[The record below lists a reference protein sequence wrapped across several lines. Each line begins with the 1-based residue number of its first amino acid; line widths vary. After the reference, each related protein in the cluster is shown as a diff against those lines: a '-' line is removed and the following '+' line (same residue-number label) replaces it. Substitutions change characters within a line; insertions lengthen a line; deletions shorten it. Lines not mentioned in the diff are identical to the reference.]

1 MARELA
7 VAYIPIVPSMGGFK
21 KKLTAELNKSVPKSF
36 SGGGGIGA
44 SLSNNITGGLKKSLK
59 WGIVGAM
66 GAAGAA
72 GGLALKKGF
81 DRAKALEDAQ
91 AKLKATGYGVQEIE
105 KISKNA
111 LSAVKGT
118 AYGLG
123 DAMTTASTAMAY
135 GIKPGKELES
145 YLTKIGDAAAFS
157 GRSYTDMGQI
167 FGKVMGKGKAQAE
180 ELNMMTESGIPII
193 KYLAEEMGVAQGEV
207 YELASKGQV
216 SADIFLRAMGKLDG
230 VAAEMGKTT
239 TGALMNLT
247 AALGRM
253 GEKVIAGVY
262 PLAAPLFMWLTG
274 VVDGVTARLEFLPGF
289 LEGIIS
295 DFKTGFT
302 LDWEAFSPDDLE
314 GPWQRFG
321 YQAQWNLHL
330 AKFYWGEFVG
340 ALRGDDPGY
349 IIDRTQGAMVAL
361 GSGIRRLGEASQVGF
376 AALGAGWRGEV
387 EPISNHP
394 IAGWLQWF
402 GRQWSATFSAMASSL
417 TDGRL
422 SGALQGIFGSLGPI
436 LDAVA
441 AGLGYFSATLGSVA
455 STLISTGLVVL
466 AEGLVLALQAMS
478 GVLGFVSQHM
488 AIFGPLISTAAFAL
502 AAYGT
507 AMRLAALYT
516 GAMTV
521 VQSIAGFMRRLT
533 LATVAQ
539 TVAQRALHLAMA
551 MNPIGLVI
559 AGIAALAAGLTWFFT
574 KTETGRQAWSS
585 LMGAFRSAWSW
596 LSGVFGAGIQRLSA
610 EWSRFGEDL
619 ARVGTGFRE
628 RVIQP
633 IVTGFNWLKGALGS
647 AWSWLKTAVVDAM
660 VFAWNRI
667 KATFHSMV
675 NAFMSSTTV
684 WKAILGA
691 AWAWIKTYF
700 VDRVSNG
707 WQRMLI
713 AFRVVATGIGVVFRT
728 LGAALAATWAWIK
741 TNVVDRF
748 IQGFRFL
755 KSVFD
760 RIASGIRFGWNVLK
774 DALAAGW
781 HFIRAQVFD
790 RMKLGLSW
798 LRDRFNAVTGAI
810 RGAWNW
816 LRDRL
821 WDGWEYIRFHV
832 FERMKQGLGFLR
844 AAFRAAK
851 DVIRDQWNTLRDNL
865 RGGWNFIRDRVF
877 NPLKKFITETIPN
890 AFQSGKD
897 AVKRIWDG
905 IKDVAKKPVKF
916 VIETVINK
924 GILKGVRAI
933 ANMVG
938 LKDKVPGDV
947 KLPEGF
953 ARGGVLPGYQ
963 RRKKDD
969 ILTPMRSGEGVL
981 VPEAVSALGKDFIY
995 GINAAANS
1003 GGVGGAKRWAQENQR
1018 PLTADDLKRDSRGR
1032 HHERSAGGAIPR
1044 AIWGSEQSRMAAT
1057 GKMRVPNV
1065 TVSGVN
1071 LGQAAKA
1078 WIGRS
1083 GLDIST
1089 GNGGPGVRRGT
1100 AQRSGHIPGWAYGHY
1115 TTDGTVYI
1123 KPGMEKRLALGVA
1136 VHELGHAL
1144 SLGHPVGGYV
1154 GSSIMGGGF
1163 MRSPQPTAADY
1174 SVLRSVWGQPGA
1186 GAKTYNVDDGQSGL
1200 AMLAELALKPFE
1212 WVVGSAKK
1220 LISGVAG
1227 AGLWGELAT
1236 GSVDWVWGIFK
1247 DFVTRKEGESSGEA
1261 RPAEQWAPTVRTALR
1276 RVGLPTGDD
1285 YVGAWLRQ
1293 IQSESSGNPRAV
1305 QQITDI
1311 NGTGL
1316 SGGAG
1321 LVQVIPSTF
1330 RAYRDPSLPDDRFH
1344 PLANLVA
1351 GMRYAMSRYGT
1362 AGMLRVIG
1370 KGHGYARGGIVGERP
1385 YLHDQGG
1392 VLHPGVSLIQNK
1404 TRKPEAIL
1412 NPSQMT
1418 AWMKNTELVDALVT
1432 QGDTLT
1438 SSEDV
1443 VALLR
1448 AIDGHL
1454 QAGTVVQIDG
1464 REVFRATKKYEQRAR
1479 L

>member
-105 KISKNA
+105 QISKNA

-193 KYLAEEMGVAQGEV
+193 KYLSEEMGVAQHEV

-262 PLAAPLFMWLTG
+262 PLAAPLFMWLTD
-274 VVDGVTARLEFLPGF
+274 VVDGVTAKLEFLPGF

-302 LDWEAFSPDDLE
+302 FDWEASSTEDLV
-314 GPWQRFG
+314 GFWQRFG

-330 AKFYWGEFVG
+330 AKFYWTAFVG

-361 GSGIRRLGEASQVGF
+361 GSGVRRLGEAARVGF

-394 IAGWLQWF
+394 IAGWIQWL
-402 GRQWSATFSAMASSL
+402 GRQWRETFSAMASSL

-466 AEGLVLALQAMS
+466 AEGLVLALQGLS

-516 GAMTV
+516 GGMMV
-521 VQSIAGFMRRLT
+521 VQSIAGFMRGLT

-539 TVAQRALHLAMA
+539 TVAQRALNLAMS

-559 AGIAALAAGLTWFFT
+559 TGIAALAAGLTWFFT

-596 LSGVFGAGIQRLSA
+596 LSGVFGAGIQRISA

-633 IVTGFNWLKGALGS
+633 IVNGFNWLKSSLGS
-647 AWSWLKTAVVDAM
+647 AWSWLKTTVVDAM
-660 VFAWNRI
+660 VYAWNWI
-667 KATFHSMV
+667 KTSFQSMV
-675 NAFMSSTTV
+675 KGFNTSIAMF
-684 WKAILGA
+684 KLILSA
-691 AWAWIKTYF
+691 AWAWIKTAF
-700 VDRVSNG
+700 VDRVANG
-707 WQRMLI
+707 WKRMLD
-713 AFRVVATGIGVVFRT
+713 AFRPIGAGISSAFRGM
-728 LGAALAATWAWIK
+728 GAALAATGVWIK
-741 TNVVDRF
+741 TNVLDRLGRAF
-748 IQGFRFL
+748 QGL
-755 KSVFD
+755 KSWFD
-760 RIASGIRFGWNVLK
+760 RIISGMRAGWRILGDSLSNGWN
-774 DALAAGW
+774 
-781 HFIRAQVFD
+781 FIRVNVFD
-790 RMKLGLSW
+790 RMKQGLSW
-798 LRDRFNAVTGAI
+798 VRDRFRSVTSAI
-810 RGAWNW
+810 RGSWNW

-821 WDGWEYIRFHV
+821 WDGWEYIRYHV

-851 DVIRDQWNTLRDNL
+851 DVIRNQWNSIRDNI

-877 NPLKKFITETIPN
+877 NPFRNFIKDTIPS
-890 AFQSGKD
+890 AFQAGKNSI
-897 AVKRIWDG
+897 KRIWDG
-905 IKDVAKKPVKF
+905 VKDVAKKPIKF
-916 VIETVINK
+916 VIGTVINK
-924 GILKGVRAI
+924 GILAGLRKVAGI
-933 ANMVG
+933 IG

-969 ILTPMRSGEGVL
+969 VLTPMRSGEGVL

-995 GINAAANS
+995 GINAAANT
-1003 GGVGGAKRWAQENQR
+1003 GGVGGAKKWARENQGNAPLAHSHGAHHARLMGPVPGGLSSLDAR
-1018 PLTADDLKRDSRGR
+1018 P
-1032 HHERSAGGAIPR
+1032 GALWTPQQDQMR
-1044 AIWGSEQSRMAAT
+1044 AKGY
-1057 GKMRVPNV
+1057 MRVPNV
-1065 TVSGVN
+1065 SAGGVSMGK
-1071 LGQAAKA
+1071 AARY
-1078 WIGRS
+1078 WMGRS
-1083 GLDIST
+1083 GMDVRLGS
-1089 GNGGPGVRRGT
+1089 GGPGVTRILHAPGPYTPSWSAGYYTSRGEVWI
-1100 AQRSGHIPGWAYGHY
+1100 RPGQEPKY
-1115 TTDGTVYI
+1115 
-1123 KPGMEKRLALGVA
+1123 ALGVA
-1136 VHELGHAL
+1136 VHEIGHAL
-1144 SLGHPVGGYV
+1144 SLDHPAAGYA
-1154 GSSIMGGGF
+1154 GPSIMGNG
-1163 MRSPQPTAADY
+1163 MANVKPTARDY
-1174 SVLRSVWGQPGA
+1174 QLLQSVWGPPKA
-1186 GAKTYNVDDGQSGL
+1186 GARTYDDQGGGML
-1200 AMLAELALKPFE
+1200 GMLADLALTPFE
-1212 WVVGSAKK
+1212 WVLGAAKK
-1220 LISGVAG
+1220 GIKGVAG
-1227 AGLWGELAT
+1227 AGLWADLAT
-1236 GSVDWVWGIFK
+1236 GAVDWVWGKFK
-1247 DFVTRKEGESSGEA
+1247 NFISDKDGEGGGDPGGGGVE
-1261 RPAEQWAPTVRTALR
+1261 RWRPTVRAALR

-1285 YVGAWLRQ
+1285 YVGAWMRQ
-1293 IQSESSGNPRAV
+1293 IQSESGGNPRAI
-1305 QQITDI
+1305 QQIVDI

-1316 SGGAG
+1316 SGGVG

-1330 RAYRDPSLPDDRFH
+1330 RAYRDPSLPDDRMH

-1370 KGHGYARGGIVGERP
+1370 KGHGYAHGGIIGDRP
-1385 YLHDQGG
+1385 FLHDQGG
-1392 VLHPGVSLIQNK
+1392 VLNPGVSLIQNK

-1412 NPSQMT
+1412 NPAQMS
-1418 AWMKNTELVDALVT
+1418 AWMKNTEIVEDLARDRVGKNINIPIEINGVEASPEDLAALIARK
-1432 QGDTLT
+1432 L
-1438 SSEDV
+1438 SW
-1443 VALLR
+1443 ALSD
-1448 AIDGHL
+1448 I
-1454 QAGTVVQIDG
+1454 
-1464 REVFRATKKYEQRAR
+1464 
-1479 L
+1479 